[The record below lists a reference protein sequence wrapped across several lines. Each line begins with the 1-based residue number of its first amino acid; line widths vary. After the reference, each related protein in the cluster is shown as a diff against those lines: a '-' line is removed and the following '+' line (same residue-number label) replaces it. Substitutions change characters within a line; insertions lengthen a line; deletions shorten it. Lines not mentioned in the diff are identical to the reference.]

1 MDFSPLNIRMVVPHT
16 NDVGEMQNNMNQHGA
31 MLQNYR
37 TNKDREQQ
45 EVRLKQIKKKEEAE
59 GRRVEGDPDREDGR
73 GRKRRKGK
81 SADERHKELVA
92 ALGVDD
98 DEEQEVMAVDH
109 IRGRHL
115 DISG

>member
-31 MLQNYR
+31 MLHNYR

-45 EVRLKQIKKKEEAE
+45 EIRLKQIKKKEEAE
-59 GRRVEGDPDREDGR
+59 GRRVEGDPNKEERQG
-73 GRKRRKGK
+73 GKGK
-81 SADERHKELVA
+81 GKAAARRHQRLVAELGADEE
-92 ALGVDD
+92 
-98 DEEQEVMAVDH
+98 EEQEVMAVDH